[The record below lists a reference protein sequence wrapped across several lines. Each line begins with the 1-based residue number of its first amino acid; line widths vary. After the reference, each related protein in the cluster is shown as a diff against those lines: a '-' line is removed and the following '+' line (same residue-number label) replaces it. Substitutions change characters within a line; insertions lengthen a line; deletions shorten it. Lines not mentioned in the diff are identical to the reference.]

1 VLSRLRSL
9 ILRRRARAGIE
20 FLRWMDTLMFVQEYS
35 QKQRGQAWRDF
46 HQSPGARRAVLDQL
60 SVGLGIKIKR
70 ERKAKYELRY
80 EKLTRQFLRLQVA
93 GQDLYLKA
101 CWTTEA
107 LPWDAQAEMWGRL
120 RDALGFAKGT
130 ATARG
135 MAPIFPGA
143 TTPEVPAPSGLP
155 DKSPVDLGGPC

>member
-1 VLSRLRSL
+1 VLRRLRSL
-9 ILRRRARAGIE
+9 IFRRRARAGLR
-20 FLRWMDTLMFVQEYS
+20 FLRWMDALMFAQEYS

-46 HQSPGARRAVLDQL
+46 HQSPMARRVILDQL
-60 SVGLGIKIKR
+60 SVGLGIKIRR

-80 EKLTRQFLRLQVA
+80 ERITHQFLRLQGA
-93 GQDLYLKA
+93 SQDLYLGA

-107 LPWDAQAEMWGRL
+107 MPLNEQAAMWGRL

-135 MAPIFPGA
+135 MAPIFPPPA
-143 TTPEVPAPSGLP
+143 TP
-155 DKSPVDLGGPC
+155 DNPPPVQAAELGDIH